1 MISTH
6 EDKIT
11 LTHQAKTIIKAN
23 VKQIDNRQ

>member
-11 LTHQAKTIIKAN
+11 LENNLIKLLTGWEDY
-23 VKQIDNRQ
+23 KQKIF